1 MNERLPSRATEG
13 PQRPDEC
20 EGGDELDERD
30 EDEGPE
36 EGGDDDLVRRYTI
49 LLRGRDDA
57 GDLARA
63 GALQESIR

>member
-1 MNERLPSRATEG
+1 MMNERFPSRATEG

-36 EGGDDDLVRRYTI
+36 EGGDDDLVRRDTI
-49 LLRGRDDA
+49 LLRG
-57 GDLARA
+57 
-63 GALQESIR
+63 